1 LQEILGTL
9 IRERNRDELIAQC
22 IEKSIP
28 IGGIKNMKEVFS
40 SKTAQNMLLEEIV
53 NGEKT
58 TRIKSIA
65 FKIS

>member
-1 LQEILGTL
+1 ME
-9 IRERNRDELIAQC
+9 
-22 IEKSIP
+22 
-28 IGGIKNMKEVFS
+28 EVFS